1 MVTDMVTRV
10 VTCGNAFGNLSELVL
25 KRVLKLFDIGLL
37 C

>member
-1 MVTDMVTRV
+1 MVTHV
-10 VTCGNAFGNLSELVL
+10 VMHGNALENLSELAL